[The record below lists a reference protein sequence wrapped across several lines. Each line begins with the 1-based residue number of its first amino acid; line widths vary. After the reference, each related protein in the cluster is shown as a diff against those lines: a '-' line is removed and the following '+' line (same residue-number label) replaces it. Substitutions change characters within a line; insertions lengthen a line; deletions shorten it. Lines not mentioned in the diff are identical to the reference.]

1 MIAQREPGAIG
12 LKPCL
17 FWGLE
22 SCGNRISD
30 LVAPFLYPHT
40 IFDSMAAILKSDPLR
55 DRLESFCRSH
65 KLESLYVFG
74 SRADETLKLVSGHGE
89 AGPAPSSDVDI
100 AVKLPPDREL
110 SARQK
115 AEMAVELEDLLNA
128 GLVDLITLGDADPFL
143 AVNVI
148 RGERLFCSDRYAAD
162 EYELYILRRDG
173 DLADFERIRIE
184 RIMHPQNRD

>member
-1 MIAQREPGAIG
+1 
-12 LKPCL
+12 
-17 FWGLE
+17 
-22 SCGNRISD
+22 
-30 LVAPFLYPHT
+30 
-40 IFDSMAAILKSDPLR
+40 MAAILKSNSLR
-55 DRLESFCRSH
+55 DRLESFCRDH

-74 SRADETLKLVSGHGE
+74 SRADEILKLVSGHGE
-89 AGPAPSSDVDI
+89 PPSIQSSDVDI

-128 GLVDLITLGDADPFL
+128 GRVDLITLGDADPFL

-162 EYELYILRRDG
+162 EYELYILRRAG
-173 DLADFERIRIE
+173 DLADFERMRIDL
-184 RIMHPQNRD
+184 IMNPPDRG